1 MNDGFRLAHI
11 RIAVADME
19 KAIDVFTRLLGLKPS
34 QISELAAQ
42 KVKIAFF
49 PGKGGSGEIELVA
62 PLGEGST
69 VERFIQK
76 NGEGLHHLCIKV
88 PNIDAKLKELAEQ
101 GYQLIDDNPRIGA
114 GGHKIAFVHPS
125 SLSRVLVELEE
136 E

>member
-11 RIAVADME
+11 GIAVADME
-19 KAIDVFTRLLGLKPS
+19 KAIDVFTRLLGSKPS

-49 PGKGGSGEIELVA
+49 PGMGGSGDIELVA

-69 VERFIQK
+69 VKKFIQK

-88 PNIDAKLKELAEQ
+88 SNIDAKLKELAEQ
-101 GYQLIDDNPRIGA
+101 GYRLIDDNPRIGA
-114 GGHKIAFVHPS
+114 GGHKIAFIHPS
-125 SLSRVLVELEE
+125 SLSGVLVELEE

>member
-1 MNDGFRLAHI
+1 VNDGFRLAHI
-11 RIAVADME
+11 GIAVADME
-19 KAIDVFTRLLGLKPS
+19 KAIDVFTRLLGSKPS

-49 PGKGGSGEIELVA
+49 PGMGDSGDIELVA

-69 VERFIQK
+69 VEKFIQK

-88 PNIDAKLKELAEQ
+88 PNVDAKLKELVGQ
-101 GYQLIDDNPRIGA
+101 GYRLIDEKPRIGA
-114 GGHKIAFVHPS
+114 GRHKIAFIHPS
-125 SLSRVLVELEE
+125 SISGVLVELEE